1 MIHYDLE
8 IQPNNHAFDDIL
20 KGGVPSGVSAGV
32 SGEKSAGMPER
43 VSAGATDEKSDGVPS
58 GVSETLSVDVFS
70 MPILDSR
77 MYVLSYDKQPTS
89 GSKELLI
96 VDPNY
101 IPPEEV
107 DNLKTICAGA
117 SSASVLFTHS
127 HYDHIAGLE
136 LLRSLLRVKSYAN
149 SICNEKMR
157 DSHKNLAAFSMAL
170 VLDKTEEM
178 QKYCEKHFDFDYRCE
193 ADEIYSFSANRE
205 DDNHQAANFRL
216 GLESEPVT
224 KTDLNAE
231 HSSDSITRNYSK
243 VNPNLIYGPDFK
255 FGKYKIRTVY
265 TPGHSD
271 CSQCLELYCDVS
283 KKMSSS
289 YSPIA
294 IFTGDSLVNGH
305 NTITRFPSGNKKIYK
320 NITVPYLNSLDEST
334 IVLPGHGETARLA
347 ELIEFSN
354 I

>member
-8 IQPNNHAFDDIL
+8 IRPNNHAIDGIL
-20 KGGVPSGVSAGV
+20 KDGVPAGVSAVVLGEKSDSVTSGVSAGV
-32 SGEKSAGMPER
+32 SGDAC
-43 VSAGATDEKSDGVPS
+43 
-58 GVSETLSVDVFS
+58 ETLSVDVFS

-77 MYVLSYDKQPTS
+77 MYVLSYSKQPIS

-136 LLRSLLRVKSYAN
+136 LLRSLLPVQSYAN
-149 SICNEKMR
+149 SICNEKMQ

-178 QKYCEKHFDFDYRCE
+178 QKYCERHFDFNYHCE
-193 ADEIYSFSANRE
+193 ADEGYSFSASRE
-205 DDNHQAANFRL
+205 
-216 GLESEPVT
+216 
-224 KTDLNAE
+224 
-231 HSSDSITRNYSK
+231 
-243 VNPNLIYGPDFK
+243 VNPNLIYGPDFI

-283 KKMSSS
+283 EKMSSS
-289 YSPIA
+289 YSHKHSAENADASQDFNYDSHTSDSTTMLKSRFPIA
-294 IFTGDSLVNGH
+294 VFTGDSLVNGH
-305 NTITRFPSGNKKIYK
+305 HTITRFPSGNKKIYK

-334 IVLPGHGETARLA
+334 IVLPGHGEPARLA
-347 ELIEFSN
+347 ALIEFSN